1 MINFDFNHTFK
12 KNNLNFEYKNINL
25 DKPITAI
32 YGPSGSGKSTLLR
45 LIMGLERPISGKLLI
60 NNNIYQEKDYF
71 LPPEKR
77 PISFVQ
83 QSNYLFP
90 HINVEK
96 NIYFNANHSF
106 GDTYTESVLDLF
118 DLHDLLNS
126 NINNL
131 SGGQKR
137 KVVLAR
143 AFLNHHELLI
153 LDEPF
158 NGIDKK
164 TIHNIHKFL
173 NEHVILRDVKIIYA
187 SHDIKELAV
196 ISNSMIVINDQ
207 TVSHQGDIQ
216 SVLLDEDFYNLNL
229 CRPQSII
236 LMDKGESVFFNTIV
250 NASDVALS
258 RQSIMGTSIRNQ
270 IKGKI
275 IKIIDIANDRVIVQV
290 DCGNYS
296 LLSEITKESHLGLQ
310 LATEDEIYCLIKT
323 SSFK

>member
-1 MINFDFNHTFK
+1 MINLDFHHIFK
-12 KNNLNFEYKNINL
+12 KNNLQFEYKNITL

-32 YGPSGSGKSTLLR
+32 YGLSGSGKTTLLR
-45 LIMGLERPISGKLLI
+45 LIMGLERPINGKLRI
-60 NNNIYQEKDYF
+60 NNNIYQENDYF

-96 NIYFNANHSF
+96 NIFFNANHSY
-106 GDTYTESVLDLF
+106 GDTYTDSVLELF
-118 DLHDLLNS
+118 DLHSLLNS

-137 KVVLAR
+137 KIALAR
-143 AFLNHHELLI
+143 AFLNHHELLL

-164 TIHNIHKFL
+164 TIHKIHKFL
-173 NEHVILRDVKIIYA
+173 NDHVMLRDIKIIYA

-196 ISNSMIVINDQ
+196 ISNAMIVINEQ

-236 LMDKGESVFFNTIV
+236 SMDKGGSVLFNTIV

-258 RQSIMGTSIRNQ
+258 RQRVVGTSIRNQ

-275 IKIIDIANDRVIVQV
+275 TKIIDIANDRVIVKV

-296 LLSEITKESHLGLQ
+296 LLSEITKESHLDLQ